1 MAPALPY
8 AGEVVR
14 FQCSS
19 DGGVEGGR
27 EEGQGGA
34 EVQRWRRGE
43 ESTKREGQ
51 RRGAGETR
59 AAAARA
65 LGASCKTSRGFAK
78 KEQVSNFL
86 FFMSE

>member
-1 MAPALPY
+1 MEPALPY

-34 EVQRWRRGE
+34 EVRWWQRRLGRRGRV
-43 ESTKREGQ
+43 KRTGLGLLD
-51 RRGAGETR
+51 GAIV
-59 AAAARA
+59 
-65 LGASCKTSRGFAK
+65 F
-78 KEQVSNFL
+78 
-86 FFMSE
+86 